1 MKNKTCMICKMSIVV
16 EEQEYVEVK
25 HYKKKDKLLS
35 SGYYHI
41 DCFRDRINSA
51 DSQKMMTVKAM
62 NFLNKVERMV
72 T

>member
-1 MKNKTCMICKMSIVV
+1 MKNKTCMICKTPIEV

-35 SGYYHI
+35 NGFYHI
-41 DCFRDRINSA
+41 NCFRDRINSS
-51 DSQKMMTVKAM
+51 DSQKMMTMKAM
-62 NFLNKVERMV
+62 NFLTKVEKMV